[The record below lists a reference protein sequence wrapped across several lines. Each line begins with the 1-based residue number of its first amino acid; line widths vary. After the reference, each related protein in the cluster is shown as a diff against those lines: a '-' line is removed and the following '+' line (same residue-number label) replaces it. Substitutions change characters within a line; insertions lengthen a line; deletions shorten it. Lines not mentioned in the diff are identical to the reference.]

1 MVHPSYKIIRPV
13 PCLYVTFLF
22 LDYEI
27 GTQYTD
33 SMPFHVVSMR
43 VCTIFFRNILLSKDW
58 ILGCNIVFNWIY
70 IIGRTLDKM
79 TDFNCVLQKNAFT
92 DHALGIIGILF
103 LHQNRSR
110 KNTLRI
116 NDMVDLGTVTHGKY
130 ISWASKV

>member
-43 VCTIFFRNILLSKDW
+43 VCTIFFRNILLSKD
-58 ILGCNIVFNWIY
+58 
-70 IIGRTLDKM
+70 
-79 TDFNCVLQKNAFT
+79 
-92 DHALGIIGILF
+92 
-103 LHQNRSR
+103 
-110 KNTLRI
+110 
-116 NDMVDLGTVTHGKY
+116 
-130 ISWASKV
+130 